1 MQNDLDEVKRRLREI
16 FNYYSS
22 FGDRLNTTN
31 LKSSKF
37 HKMMQ
42 DALITTE
49 QSTLMEKKRL
59 DLIFCQV
66 NKHKSHMSF
75 ESFLQTLTKL
85 AEYKYPHEVGHGISL

>member
-1 MQNDLDEVKRRLREI
+1 VQSDLDEVKRRLREI

-22 FGDRLNTTN
+22 FGDRLNTSN

-42 DALITTE
+42 DALIITE
-49 QSTLMEKKRL
+49 SSGLMEKKRL

-85 AEYKYPHEVGHGISL
+85 ADYKYPHEGGQGLAL